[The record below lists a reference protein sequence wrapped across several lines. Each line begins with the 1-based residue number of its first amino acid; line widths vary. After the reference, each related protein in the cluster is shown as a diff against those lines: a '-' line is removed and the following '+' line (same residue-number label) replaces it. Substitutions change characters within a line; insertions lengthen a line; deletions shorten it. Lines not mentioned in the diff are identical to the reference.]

1 MIRIN
6 LLPHRAEKRRARQV
20 QFIAFSVI
28 AVLIGIVIV
37 GLVHVAILAQIDY
50 QERRNAYLKKE
61 IAILDKQIDEI
72 KKLREQTK
80 SLLAR
85 KNVVETLQSTRADV
99 VHLLDQMLR
108 ILPDG
113 VYLKSLKQTGDKINL
128 VGYAQSNARV
138 STLMRA
144 IEDSPWLNSP
154 TLIEIHAATV
164 GDSRLNEFNLTFQ
177 LTKQLPP
184 VAPSPAGKPVGK
196 KVSSSATLRHVDKSY
211 CLLMHDNKALS

>member
-20 QFIAFSVI
+20 QFIAFSAISVLLAGLLVGTVSI
-28 AVLIGIVIV
+28 AIDT
-37 GLVHVAILAQIDY
+37 QISY
-50 QERRNAYLKKE
+50 QERRNAYLKQE
-61 IAILDKQIDEI
+61 TAVLDKQIAEI
-72 KKLREQTK
+72 KKLREQTQ

-85 KNVVETLQSTRADV
+85 KNVVEDLQSTRSDV

-113 VYLKSLKQTGDKINL
+113 VYLKSLKQTGNKIDL

-144 IEDSPWLNSP
+144 IDDSPWLDSA
-154 TLIEIHAATV
+154 TLIEIHATTA
-164 GDSRLNEFNLTFQ
+164 GSGRINEFSLNFNLT
-177 LTKQLPP
+177 KQQKT
-184 VAPSPAGKPVGK
+184 VGPSTPGKPAGTK
-196 KVSSSATLRHVDKSY
+196 R
-211 CLLMHDNKALS
+211 